1 MATLVAAAVAAH
13 STLAPELT
21 CYNNVL
27 VPTKAQLTYLRN
39 TVEVFS
45 SKESDS
51 YSSGKKLVKG
61 NCNSIIYSS

>member
-1 MATLVAAAVAAH
+1 MATLVAAAAAAH

-39 TVEVFS
+39 TMEVFS
-45 SKESDS
+45 FKSLILILWV
-51 YSSGKKLVKG
+51 KLR
-61 NCNSIIYSS
+61 

>member
-1 MATLVAAAVAAH
+1 MATLVAAAAAAH

-39 TVEVFS
+39 TMKVFS
-45 SKESDS
+45 LKESDPDTL
-51 YSSGKKLVKG
+51 GKTSVKG
-61 NCNSIIYSS
+61 NCNSIIYS

>member
-1 MATLVAAAVAAH
+1 MATLVAAAAAH

-39 TVEVFS
+39 TVKVFS
-45 SKESDS
+45 LKESDPDTL
-51 YSSGKKLVKG
+51 GKTSVKG
-61 NCNSIIYSS
+61 NCDSIIYS

>member
-1 MATLVAAAVAAH
+1 MATLVAAAAAH

-39 TVEVFS
+39 TMNVFS
-45 SKESDS
+45 LKEFDPDTL
-51 YSSGKKLVKG
+51 GKTSVKG
-61 NCNSIIYSS
+61 NCNSIIYS

>member
-1 MATLVAAAVAAH
+1 MATLVAAAAH

-39 TVEVFS
+39 TMEVFS
-45 SKESDS
+45 LKESDPDPL
-51 YSSGKKLVKG
+51 GKKQL
-61 NCNSIIYSS
+61 

>member
-1 MATLVAAAVAAH
+1 MATLVAAAAH

-39 TVEVFS
+39 TMEVFS
-45 SKESDS
+45 LKESDPDPL
-51 YSSGKKLVKG
+51 GKTLVKG
-61 NCNSIIYSS
+61 NRQL

>member
-1 MATLVAAAVAAH
+1 MATLVAAAAAAH

-45 SKESDS
+45 LKESDPDPL
-51 YSSGKKLVKG
+51 GKT
-61 NCNSIIYSS
+61 SILS